1 MMMKIRKRGTILG
14 ALMAVLMMALSA
26 CDNPFGGDDDTLIRL
41 ENATQLELTNVT
53 FSSGH
58 DPIDFDRIAPGDRT
72 EYVEV
77 ERSYSYGYLKVTAN
91 GGEYTMQPIDYVGE
105 EEIGPGRFTFRITLT
120 QGGVSTTLRRDD

>member
-1 MMMKIRKRGTILG
+1 MMMKIRKRGALLG
-14 ALMAVLMMALSA
+14 ALAAVLVMALGA
-26 CDNPFGGDDDTLIRL
+26 CDNPFGGDGDTLIRL

-58 DPIDFDRIAPGDRT
+58 DPIDFERIAPGDRT

-120 QGGVSTTLRRDD
+120 QGGVSTTLRRD